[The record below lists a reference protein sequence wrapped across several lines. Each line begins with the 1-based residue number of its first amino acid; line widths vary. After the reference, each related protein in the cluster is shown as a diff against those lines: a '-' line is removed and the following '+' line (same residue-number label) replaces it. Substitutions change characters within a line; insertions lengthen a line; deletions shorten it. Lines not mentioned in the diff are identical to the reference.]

1 MWFYNLVEKKGL
13 PMKMHRLDVL
23 LGITL
28 AAAGSAQAWDHVFAT
43 GKLLDVSTEEHAD
56 AKHPQTHAVY
66 TVQSG
71 DMVYTVR
78 AEKVKVHSKDYA
90 KGLIIGDPVPVS
102 VEGEHV
108 YLQMPNGKE
117 MKTDIIKRA
126 RAQTP

>member
-1 MWFYNLVEKKGL
+1 
-13 PMKMHRLDVL
+13 MKMHRVL
-23 LGITL
+23 VPLYITL
-28 AAAGSAQAWDHVFAT
+28 VAAPFAHAWDHVFAT

-66 TVQSG
+66 TVQAG
-71 DMVYTVR
+71 EMVYTVR
-78 AEKVKVHSKDYA
+78 AEKVKAHSKDDA

-117 MKTDIIKRA
+117 MKTEIIKRA
-126 RAQTP
+126 RAQNP

>member
-1 MWFYNLVEKKGL
+1 M
-13 PMKMHRLDVL
+13 RLSKL
-23 LGITL
+23 LLLLSLTSL
-28 AAAGSAQAWDHVFAT
+28 SFGSALAWDHTFVT
-43 GKLLDVSTEEHAD
+43 GRLIDVSTEEHAD

-71 DMVYTVR
+71 DMLYTVR

-108 YLQMPNGKE
+108 FLQMPNGKE
-117 MKTDIIKRA
+117 MKTEIIKRA
-126 RAQTP
+126 RAQNP